1 MRIRS
6 LLMIRPIHFGYN
18 PETAQTNAFQKTE
31 FVSGSSKKATREF
44 DAMAEILAKK
54 GIPLTLVEDL
64 PESRLPDSVFPNNW
78 ISTHPEGL
86 ICLYPM
92 LNPSRRAEVRNDIP
106 ELLMEKFGYIRVMDF
121 RETPGICEGT
131 GSLVF
136 DHTRKLALAVLS
148 PRTEKE
154 KVLEISRYLNYEP
167 VFLEASAEGKPVYHT
182 NVVLFCAS
190 HGLFACSEALSDES
204 RNVLQKIYGNNLNYF
219 SLLSMH
225 AFAGNMLPVETE
237 KDRFI
242 ILSETA
248 FHHADKT
255 MVRKLHSEYQPVVI
269 SIPTIEILGGGSAR
283 CMLAEIF

>member
-1 MRIRS
+1 
-6 LLMIRPIHFGYN
+6 MIRPLHFGYN
-18 PETAQTNAFQKTE
+18 PETAQTNAFQKAE
-31 FVSGSSKKATREF
+31 NLSDPGEKARREF
-44 DAMAEILAKK
+44 DGMVELLSVH
-54 GIPLTLVEDL
+54 GIPLTILEDL

-78 ISTHPEGL
+78 ISSHPNGL

-92 LNPSRRAEVRNDIP
+92 LNHSRRAEVRQDIP
-106 ELLMEKFGYIRVMDF
+106 KFLMQHFGYTRVMDF

-136 DHTRKLALAVLS
+136 DHTRRLALAVLS

-154 KVLEISRYLNYEP
+154 KVTEIARYLDYEAIY
-167 VFLEASAEGKPVYHT
+167 LEASSGGKPVYHT

-190 HGLFACSEALSDES
+190 IGLFVCGEALSVES
-204 RNVLQKIYGNNLNYF
+204 RNQLLKIYGNNLNYF
-219 SLLSMH
+219 SLSSMH
-225 AFAGNMLPVETE
+225 AFAGNILPVETE

-248 FHHADKT
+248 FHHADKPILK
-255 MVRKLHSEYQPVVI
+255 KLEAVYKPVVV
-269 SIPTIEILGGGSAR
+269 SIPTIETLGGGSAR

>member
-44 DAMAEILAKK
+44 DAMAEMLAKN

-78 ISTHPEGL
+78 ISTHTDGL

-136 DHTRKLALAVLS
+136 DHVRKLAFAVLS
-148 PRTEKE
+148 PRTEKV
-154 KVLEISRYLNYEP
+154 KVTEICRHLDYEP
-167 VFLEASAEGKPVYHT
+167 VFLEASAGGKPVYHT

-190 HGLFACSEALSDES
+190 HGLFACGEALSDES
-204 RNVLQKIYGNNLNYF
+204 RNLLQKIYGNGLNYF
-219 SLLSMH
+219 SLSSMH
-225 AFAGNMLPVETE
+225 AFAGNMLPIETE
-237 KDRFI
+237 QNRFI

-248 FHHADKT
+248 FHRADKT
-255 MVRKLHSEYQPVVI
+255 ILKKLTSYYQPVVV
-269 SIPTIEILGGGSAR
+269 SLPTIENLGGGSAR
-283 CMLAEIF
+283 CILAEIF